1 MISSETSFKKI
12 VSSIFIFVIVFLLLP
27 IGCSKPISKEK
38 ADQIAKTK
46 LEEYCKKEGIE
57 ITRFAKPNISSEKK
71 HPWIY
76 EYVSSGF
83 PKHILLIYIDRYGKT
98 EMARMI
104 E

>member
-1 MISSETSFKKI
+1 MITSKKRFKKI
-12 VSSIFIFVIVFLLLP
+12 AWSIFISVIIFILLL

-46 LEEYCKKEGIE
+46 LEEYCKNEGIE
-57 ITRFAKPNISSEKK
+57 ITRFGKPNISSDKK
-71 HPWIY
+71 YQWIY
-76 EYVSSGF
+76 EYVSSGS

-98 EMARMI
+98 EMHRMI

>member
-1 MISSETSFKKI
+1 MITSEIRLKKI
-12 VSSIFIFVIVFLLLP
+12 AFFIFIFVIISPLLP

-46 LEEYCKKEGIE
+46 LEEYCKNEGIE
-57 ITRFAKPNISSEKK
+57 ITRFGKPNISSDEK

-76 EYVSSGF
+76 EYVSSGSS
-83 PKHILLIYIDRYGKT
+83 KHNLLIYIDRYGKT
-98 EMARMI
+98 EIHRMI